1 MKFVKGKKK
10 TTEQFDCLMVTTG
23 ANAKPK
29 LGPIKAALAGFE
41 GEIIH
46 SADYQKPEV
55 FAGKRVLVVGQGE
68 SAADITTEISRH
80 ASATASWARRY
91 IILAPRFPHLT
102 VTDKDHDEETTMN
115 DETADIAVNDFL
127 ETLTTSRFNVG
138 QNVMAYGSTRQL
150 MYRFLNSGFGPAGKN
165 NLNATEM
172 ARQSLAACNG
182 HGSQVFWMA
191 DQSQWV
197 TKNSRMCRE
206 VALGNV
212 EHIVSP
218 KIESAQGRTL
228 TFEGGKTVT
237 VDVVVCCTGY
247 GGSFDWITTDFGYDC
262 AENCVRGFYKH
273 AFPAGWGDK
282 LAFAGYARPHQGG
295 IPAAGEMV
303 ARCAARV
310 FSGRLKLPADYAERA
325 EVEAAAEN
333 SYYVLSPSLK
343 PLVDYPSYMDSMARW
358 LGCEPKV
365 PWFRPAL
372 FVKYLLYPMWPCWYR
387 LDGVGAN
394 REATMTQLDKVPLSK
409 YKFLNPDIILVTPL
423 YLVSK
428 LLAILTYPFSPK
440 SGLDSGYLWMWIR
453 PKHYI
458 LHGNSMRFRDLFRP

>member
-1 MKFVKGKKK
+1 VTFVKGKKK

-80 ASATASWARRY
+80 ATATASWARRY

-102 VTDKDHDEETTMN
+102 VIDKDHDEETIMN

-138 QNVMAYGSTRQL
+138 QNVMMYGSTRQL
-150 MYRFLNSGFGPAGKN
+150 IWRFLNCGFGPAGKN

-172 ARQSLAACNG
+172 TRQSLASCNG

-191 DQSQWV
+191 DQSAWV

-273 AFPAGWGDK
+273 AFRGLGRQARVRRVRPGPSGRHSPNGRDGRALRSARLLRPPQVAGRLCGTSRGRGRRGELVLRLVAEPQTPRRLPVLHGLYGPLARVRAEGPVVPARA
-282 LAFAGYARPHQGG
+282 LRQVPF
-295 IPAAGEMV
+295 IPAV
-303 ARCAARV
+303 A
-310 FSGRLKLPADYAERA
+310 L
-325 EVEAAAEN
+325 
-333 SYYVLSPSLK
+333 
-343 PLVDYPSYMDSMARW
+343 LVP
-358 LGCEPKV
+358 P
-365 PWFRPAL
+365 
-372 FVKYLLYPMWPCWYR
+372 
-387 LDGVGAN
+387 
-394 REATMTQLDKVPLSK
+394 
-409 YKFLNPDIILVTPL
+409 
-423 YLVSK
+423 
-428 LLAILTYPFSPK
+428 
-440 SGLDSGYLWMWIR
+440 
-453 PKHYI
+453 
-458 LHGNSMRFRDLFRP
+458 